1 MNQYIPTVTKRLL
14 IINAIFF
21 AFKEFNLLGIN
32 LDVLLSG
39 YYPKSPNFHL
49 YQLITHMFMHA
60 NFPHFL
66 FNMLTLYS
74 IGSIVEQTLGKY
86 KFMIL
91 YFVSGLGA
99 YVFHQVGTY
108 IELIP
113 IFEQIKL
120 QQIDISTIAEQT
132 KLDYKSF
139 NDLYVSYPK
148 NSIEYQLAL
157 TMIQKILGASGA
169 ISGIVAAFAVLYPNM
184 KLSIFLIPYP
194 FKAKNL
200 VLFFSIFSL
209 ILAILNMKGI
219 YMLSNIAHLAHFG
232 GALTGFLILHYLVKN
247 RKI

>member
-21 AFKEFNLLGIN
+21 ALKEFNLLGIN

-74 IGSIVEQTLGKY
+74 IGSIVEQALGTN
-86 KFMIL
+86 KFTIL
-91 YFVSGLGA
+91 YFVSGLGS

-108 IELIP
+108 IELLP

-120 QQIDISTIAEQT
+120 QQIDISILVEQT
-132 KLDYKSF
+132 KLDYKSV
-139 NDLYVSYPK
+139 NDIYVSYPK
-148 NSIEYQLAL
+148 NSVEYQLAL
-157 TMIQKILGASGA
+157 TMIQKMLGASGA
-169 ISGIVAAFAVLYPNM
+169 ISGVVAVFAVLYPNT

-200 VLFFSIFSL
+200 VLFFTIFSL
-209 ILAILNMKGI
+209 VLAILNMKGI
-219 YMLSNIAHLAHFG
+219 YVLSNIAHLAHFG
-232 GALTGFLILHYLVKN
+232 GAVTGFLIIQYWIKN
-247 RKI
+247 RRF